1 MYRGKSTVLNKM
13 TAREKER
20 RQTGGAE
27 KFQWCPTND
36 WACATLNSSGFY
48 VNDYTKIPAF
58 VTCKNDNTANMKWTL
73 ISLDYNDRL
82 AHFRHMQANRLE
94 EVPIV

>member
-1 MYRGKSTVLNKM
+1 M

>member
-1 MYRGKSTVLNKM
+1 M

-36 WACATLNSSGFY
+36 WACATLN
-48 VNDYTKIPAF
+48 
-58 VTCKNDNTANMKWTL
+58 
-73 ISLDYNDRL
+73 RL